1 MCLKHHLADASLL
14 DIFQSAYKKG
24 HSTESALT
32 RIHNDILRA
41 INDGDFVIL
50 VLLDLS
56 EAFDRVGH
64 DILITRLKHRFGI
77 TGKALG
83 WIQSY
88 LPGRTQ
94 FEEIGTERSSSRNL
108 FCGVPQG
115 SVLSSILYSMYTS
128 PLTGIISKHNM
139 NHHFYADDSQIYLS
153 FKPSAAGEPTTSKLR
168 IESCIH
174 VNNWMSANN
183 LMLNH
188 DKTGLLVL
196 HARHRPQPPL
206 ESILAFSDVIYSSN
220 SAKNIDAR
228 FDTVMSMDKQIN
240 SICQSAFY
248 HLLNIAQISK
258 HISFRHCETL
268 IHAFVTS
275 KIDHYNI
282 LLSGLKQDQVR
293 KLQYIQNSAARLL
306 TGSRKHEHI
315 TPVLRDLHWF
325 PVHERIRFKILL
337 MTFKCL
343 NQLAPSYLSD
353 LLLHYRPSRTLR
365 SSDKELLVQPRCHL
379 KICGE
384 RAFSFIVPKL
394 WNILPLSIKRCKS
407 ADSFNSLLRR
417 TFLEIT
423 LNCKNP

>member
-1 MCLKHHLADASLL
+1 MK
-14 DIFQSAYKKG
+14 
-24 HSTESALT
+24 
-32 RIHNDILRA
+32 
-41 INDGDFVIL
+41 
-50 VLLDLS
+50 
-56 EAFDRVGH
+56 
-64 DILITRLKHRFGI
+64 
-77 TGKALG
+77 
-83 WIQSY
+83 
-88 LPGRTQ
+88 
-94 FEEIGTERSSSRNL
+94 IGTERSSSRNL
-108 FCGVPQG
+108 FCGVPQS
-115 SVLSSILYSMYTS
+115 SVLGPILYSMHTS
-128 PLTGIISKHNM
+128 LLIDIISKHNM

-220 SAKNIDAR
+220 SAKNIDAW

-282 LLSGLKQDQVR
+282 LPSGLR
-293 KLQYIQNSAARLL
+293 
-306 TGSRKHEHI
+306 
-315 TPVLRDLHWF
+315 
-325 PVHERIRFKILL
+325 
-337 MTFKCL
+337 
-343 NQLAPSYLSD
+343 
-353 LLLHYRPSRTLR
+353 
-365 SSDKELLVQPRCHL
+365 
-379 KICGE
+379 
-384 RAFSFIVPKL
+384 
-394 WNILPLSIKRCKS
+394 
-407 ADSFNSLLRR
+407 
-417 TFLEIT
+417 
-423 LNCKNP
+423 